1 MKGIMKLGE
10 AIRLRRTELGMSQA
24 DLAKAADVDAR
35 QIRRYEAGE
44 QQPLSTVAVA
54 IATAL
59 RIPLT
64 ELAGLQAEHAEGTD
78 RVLPRV
84 RHGIEFTT
92 RDDSNGELRITGD
105 DDAAILLWGAAWLDE
120 HREWII
126 DAMRFQ
132 HPAWPGDDSLT
143 STVIIEVVSPGTFPP
158 GHPGSKP
165 RLGPWSHGVPPM
177 PV

>member
-1 MKGIMKLGE
+1 MELGE

-44 QQPLSTVAVA
+44 QQPLFTVAVA

-59 RIPLT
+59 RVPLT